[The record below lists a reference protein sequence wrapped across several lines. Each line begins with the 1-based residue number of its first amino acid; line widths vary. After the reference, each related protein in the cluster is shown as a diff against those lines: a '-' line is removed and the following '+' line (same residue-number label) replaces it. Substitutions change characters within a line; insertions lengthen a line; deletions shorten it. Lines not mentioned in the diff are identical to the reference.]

1 MSFIAYLKRLL
12 VGQKAVYN
20 LSRNH
25 EFNSFY
31 FIGFKKSA
39 AAIDFITCVK
49 ADHLTERQIV
59 MLRDQF
65 FSAVQ
70 AVSYGF
76 GLKPLARNPNGLLTF
91 VFQHG
96 CSDDIAS
103 FIQKQTRAASFQ
115 KSAVTVAWAI
125 DVPRKK
131 IFTHNN
137 PVSILPP
144 ILIAKQFVFPGL
156 SFLND
161 TLVQYEQEVTSGR
174 IADEQGSQGRKAADA
189 EGSGM
194 AMELGRDFAAQ
205 LGTMQATI
213 GEIFNIVSNMADQ
226 PKYSFPNAQKVQ
238 VFERIDTY
246 IENQAGADEALLRQ
260 SLAELK
266 QHISTLQQQHP
277 QATTEAEASAII
289 EAEFMA
295 IRQRHPQKWQNLLQL
310 KRWLNGL
317 KEGSFSLGEH
327 FAQESPWGKAIVG
340 FLQGFTDDIK

>member
-12 VGQKAVYN
+12 VEQKAVYS

-31 FIGFKKSA
+31 FIGFREST
-39 AAIDFITCVK
+39 AAIDFITCIE
-49 ADHLTERQIV
+49 ADHLTERQV
-59 MLRDQF
+59 VELRDQF

-76 GLKPLARNPNGLLTF
+76 GLKPLARNPNGLLAF
-91 VFQHG
+91 IFQHG

-131 IFTHNN
+131 VFTHNN

-156 SFLND
+156 SFLNNA
-161 TLVQYEQEVTSGR
+161 LVQYGLGVTSER
-174 IADEQGSQGRKAADA
+174 IADEQGSQDRKAADA
-189 EGSGM
+189 EGGDI

-205 LGTMQATI
+205 LGAMQATM
-213 GEIFNIVSNMADQ
+213 GEIFNMVSDMADQ

-260 SLAELK
+260 SLVELK
-266 QHISTLQQQHP
+266 RHISTLQQQHP
-277 QATTEAEASAII
+277 QVTTEAEATTII
-289 EAEFMA
+289 EAEFIE
-295 IRQRHPQKWQNLLQL
+295 IRQHHPQKWQNLLQL

-327 FAQESPWGKAIVG
+327 FAQESP
-340 FLQGFTDDIK
+340 